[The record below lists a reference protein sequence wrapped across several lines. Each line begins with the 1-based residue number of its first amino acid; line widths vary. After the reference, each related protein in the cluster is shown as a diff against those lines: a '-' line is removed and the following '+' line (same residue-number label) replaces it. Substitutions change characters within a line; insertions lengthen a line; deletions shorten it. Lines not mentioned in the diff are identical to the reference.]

1 MLNTVSEWCRRT
13 RHLPVAV
20 QHEGLVRKL
29 RGHFQYFGVNGNTD
43 SLATVQWH
51 ARRTWYKWL
60 RRRSQKTRLNWE
72 RYTAL
77 LRDYPLPVPRVFVS
91 IWGPTA

>member
-1 MLNTVSEWCRRT
+1 M

-20 QHEGLVRKL
+20 QYEGLVRKL
-29 RGHFQYFGVNGNTD
+29 RGHFRYFGVNGNTD
-43 SLATVQWH
+43 SLAIVQWPAH
-51 ARRTWYKWL
+51 RTWYKWL
-60 RRRSQKTRLNWE
+60 RRRSRKTRLNWQ

-77 LRDYPLPVPRVFVS
+77 LRDYPLRMPRVYVS